1 MSILDHNYDVNVS
14 LSDLWDI
21 NVIAYKYGHPQSI
34 ENEIKRLFRDGAKWI
49 KAVEESW
56 DHCDLIKAL
65 EELISPQATNLSPL
79 SSSSTVYTG
88 SHFIIYIS
96 NVSGQVLKV
105 KFTKKK

>member
-21 NVIAYKYGHPQSI
+21 NVMVYKYGHPQSI

-56 DHCDLIKAL
+56 DHYDLIKAL
-65 EELISPQATNLSPL
+65 EELMPPQATNLSPL
-79 SSSSTVYTG
+79 RSWQEVYTG

>member
-14 LSDLWDI
+14 LNDLWDI
-21 NVIAYKYGHPQSI
+21 NVMAYKYGQPQLI
-34 ENEIKRLFRDGAKWI
+34 ENEIKRIFGDGTKWV

-56 DHCDLIKAL
+56 DHCDLIEAL

-79 SSSSTVYTG
+79 RSCQEVYTG
-88 SHFIIYIS
+88 SHFIIHIS